1 MQLGASIPPEQQD
14 TMPRTE
20 FISTGFHVP
29 DRVVSNSELMEYWDT
44 SDEWIRERTGIEQ
57 RHWVE
62 GGKEAGSDLAL
73 EATRVAL
80 DRAGME
86 PSQLDC
92 IIYATLSPDYFFP
105 GSGVF
110 LQRKLGVRG
119 IPALDV
125 RNQCT
130 GFIYGLSV
138 ADAWIR
144 MGQYKRI
151 LLVGAEVHSTGIDF
165 GPEGRDT
172 GVLFG
177 DGAGAAILGPTDD
190 PDRGVLS
197 THLFADG
204 RHAELLWVE
213 ADASA
218 NSPRISHEDLD
229 AGRQFPKMKG
239 RDVFK
244 HAVVKMP
251 ASVKVALETNGL
263 TIEDIDLLIAHQAN
277 LRINEM
283 VGRQLKL
290 DPERIYNNIQRF
302 GNTTA
307 ATIPIAIDECVQN
320 GRLNRGDVLVL
331 TAFGSGFTWGSAVIR
346 W

>member
-1 MQLGASIPPEQQD
+1 
-14 TMPRTE
+14 MPKTE
-20 FISTGFHVP
+20 FISLGFHVP
-29 DRVVSNSELMEYWDT
+29 ERVVKNDELTQWWDT
-44 SDEWIRERTGIEQ
+44 SDQWIRERSGIEQ

-62 GGKEAGSDLAL
+62 PGVVAGSDLAL
-73 EATRVAL
+73 EASRKAL
-80 DRAGME
+80 LAADMDASE
-86 PSQLDC
+86 LDC

-105 GSGVF
+105 GSGVY
-110 LQRKLGVRG
+110 LQRKLGVKG

-144 MGQYKRI
+144 TGQYKRV
-151 LLVGAEVHSTGIDF
+151 LLVGAEVHSTGMDF
-165 GPEGRDT
+165 TPGGRDIA
-172 GVLFG
+172 VLFG

-190 PDRGVLS
+190 DSRGVLS
-197 THLFADG
+197 THLFSDG
-204 RHAELLWVE
+204 RYAEKLWCE

-218 NSPRISHEDLD
+218 NFPRISHEDLD
-229 AGRQFPKMKG
+229 EGRHYPLMEG
-239 RDVFK
+239 REVFK

-251 ASVKVALETNGL
+251 ESVRAALAANDL
-263 TIEDIDLLIAHQAN
+263 VLDDIDLLIAHQAN

-283 VGRQLKL
+283 VARQLGL
-290 DPERIYNNIQRF
+290 PEDRVYNNIQRY

-307 ATIPIAIDECVQN
+307 ATIPIAMTEAVEKGLLD
-320 GRLNRGDVLVL
+320 RGDLLVL
-331 TAFGSGFTWGSAVIR
+331 TAFGSGFTWASAAIR